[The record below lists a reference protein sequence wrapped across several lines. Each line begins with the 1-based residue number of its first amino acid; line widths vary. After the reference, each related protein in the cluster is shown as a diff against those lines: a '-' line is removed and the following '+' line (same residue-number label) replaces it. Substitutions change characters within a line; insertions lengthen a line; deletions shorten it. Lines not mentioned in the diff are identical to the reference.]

1 MRRCCAEKRKADTA
15 RRISMVL
22 VFGPSGFKPPR
33 ACAIAGFEQFLF
45 ILDEMRFGCEIPA
58 ASGVAWLKL
67 WVIVEHLAVT
77 MMSPVVMSPSLIR
90 SPCTAGSAAEETEQ
104 MQQLDMESDV
114 GEVVNVVNV
123 IPEDQEPT
131 EEQPEDDF
139 EKALGLDSEVKSVAA
154 SSNFGETMAVLALS
168 PTEVHV
174 LRQSF
179 DFLLAAMGR

>member
-1 MRRCCAEKRKADTA
+1 
-15 RRISMVL
+15 
-22 VFGPSGFKPPR
+22 
-33 ACAIAGFEQFLF
+33 
-45 ILDEMRFGCEIPA
+45 
-58 ASGVAWLKL
+58 
-67 WVIVEHLAVT
+67 
-77 MMSPVVMSPSLIR
+77 
-90 SPCTAGSAAEETEQ
+90 

-154 SSNFGETMAVLALS
+154 SSNFGESMVVLTLS

-179 DFLLAAMGR
+179 DFLLASMGHDREAVGDAIYGLKITALVALKDNFTTPRAVVSLRFFNCFRLLLEKVEHPDELKIYVETLAFKHMGNEVT